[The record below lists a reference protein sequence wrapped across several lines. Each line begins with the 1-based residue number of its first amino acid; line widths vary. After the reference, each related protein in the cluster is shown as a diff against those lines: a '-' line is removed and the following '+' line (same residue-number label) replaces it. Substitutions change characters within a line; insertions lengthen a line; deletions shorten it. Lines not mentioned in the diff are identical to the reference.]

1 MFQQNVYYIKNNI
14 VLTQVRGCSL
24 WSMIIKIMWLFN
36 CYHKAMILLYWSSK
50 EKTLFSAILFLLLQ
64 QVCKTKR
71 SHEYWYLRN
80 NNRSNQ
86 CTETKSHI
94 SQHDQKIKLIFAL
107 LLYNNI
113 ENWAPHLKK
122 KWKFAN
128 ITICWNL
135 EKTDEVR
142 HYFLWKI

>member
-80 NNRSNQ
+80 KT
-86 CTETKSHI
+86 TEVISAQKQKATYPSTTKKYNWSSHCC
-94 SQHDQKIKLIFAL
+94 STTTLKIELHILKRNENL
-107 LLYNNI
+107 L
-113 ENWAPHLKK
+113 
-122 KWKFAN
+122 
-128 ITICWNL
+128 T
-135 EKTDEVR
+135 
-142 HYFLWKI
+142 

>member
-14 VLTQVRGCSL
+14 VLTQVTGCSL
-24 WSMIIKIMWLFN
+24 WAMIIKIMWLFN

-80 NNRSNQ
+80 KTTEVISAQ
-86 CTETKSHI
+86 KQKASYPSTTKKCTWSSHCCSTTTLKNELHI
-94 SQHDQKIKLIFAL
+94 LKRNESL
-107 LLYNNI
+107 L
-113 ENWAPHLKK
+113 
-122 KWKFAN
+122 
-128 ITICWNL
+128 T
-135 EKTDEVR
+135 
-142 HYFLWKI
+142 